1 MVSTLFCLF
10 NRKSALCW
18 VQETPLKSSRPESP
32 WKRRTKGH
40 APFFHPLVSLWKD
53 LSWWTLWAPPPCPA
67 SIERNRSLLLLHEG
81 SLWAKA
87 VLLHPPALTP
97 PQGSGWRYW
106 AVRVASPQL
115 ALPLCLSFFLPAIS
129 LCPRLCPSAWER
141 IPWVGS
147 TQVGVASGCP
157 TLPVTQGGQVSNSSI
172 KYQQVSLATDSWLS
186 LSFSFIGN

>member
-1 MVSTLFCLF
+1 MLGSRNPSKILPPREPSEEKNQGPCSIFPSSGFSVEGLELVGTLG
-10 NRKSALCW
+10 
-18 VQETPLKSSRPESP
+18 PSP
-32 WKRRTKGH
+32 
-40 APFFHPLVSLWKD
+40 V
-53 LSWWTLWAPPPCPA
+53 PCVH
-67 SIERNRSLLLLHEG
+67 SEEQVLLPILHEG
-81 SLWAKA
+81 SLLAKP

-115 ALPLCLSFFLPAIS
+115 ALLLCLSFFLPAIS
-129 LCPRLCPSAWER
+129 LCPRLCLSAWER
-141 IPWVGS
+141 IPRVCS

-186 LSFSFIGN
+186 LSISFIGN